1 MRIALIYNRNQRV
14 GLGERCQKILESY
27 SRLEIEQFNLEEI
40 QKIENG
46 FDLYLRIDDGDY
58 FQEIPSYLHP
68 CAWWVADTHL
78 PKPYKKIKG
87 KIKNYD
93 FVFCAQKEG
102 AERLQRETGKKC
114 YWVPWATDEIPSDFS
129 FPQEENK
136 KWDICF
142 IGITGK
148 YSLRKVV
155 LEILKINYRNIFIGR
170 AHYTELRDYYSKS
183 RIVVNYPI
191 NNDINA
197 RIFEAM
203 SSGSL
208 VITYRIKDNGFEEL
222 FKEGKHLIVFDD
234 IFIEMR
240 EKVDY
245 YLSNPEERN
254 RIAKE
259 GFEYVRSKHTYRH
272 RLKEIFKL
280 MGYNLENSE
289 N

>member
-1 MRIALIYNRNQRV
+1 VRIALIYNRGQRTA
-14 GLGERCQKILESY
+14 LGERCQKILEGY
-27 SRLEIEQFNLEEI
+27 SNLEILQFNMEEI
-40 QKIENG
+40 QKISG
-46 FDLYLRIDDGDY
+46 RFDLYFRIDDGDY
-58 FQEIPSYLHP
+58 TQDLPSHLKP
-68 CAWWVADTHL
+68 SCWWIADTHL
-78 PKPYKKIKG
+78 PKCYKKIKS
-87 KIKNYD
+87 KVKKYD
-93 FVFCAQKEG
+93 FIFCAQKEG
-102 AERLQRETGKKC
+102 AERLFRETHKRT
-114 YWVPWATDEIPSDFS
+114 YWVPWAADEVPSDFQ
-129 FPQEENK
+129 FPCEEEK

-142 IGITGK
+142 IGTPGK

-155 LEILKINYRNIFIGR
+155 LEILRINYHNIYFGK
-170 AHYTELRDYYSKS
+170 APYTELRNYYSKA